1 MRPVLH
7 AEAAPDFGDPLGLL
21 SACHRRM
28 VGFCELLSRMPSHL
42 AKRGIDTEA
51 LDAARRVVRYFD
63 LAAPLHHLDEECD
76 LFPLLTGTPPLGPL
90 VDRLRAQHRELERE
104 WLRLA
109 EQLRRLDDGVFEAAA
124 FRDAAETFCR
134 SCREHIDTEETQLLP
149 AARSRLEPDQLRRLG
164 QAMARRRGHETSAI
178 Q

>member
-1 MRPVLH
+1 MRPELL
-7 AEAAPDFGDPLGLL
+7 AGAAPDFGEPLGLL

-28 VGFCELLSRMPSHL
+28 LSFCELLSRMPPHL
-42 AKRGIDTEA
+42 AKRGVDAEA
-51 LDAARRVVRYFD
+51 RDAARRVIRYFD

-90 VDRLRAQHRELERE
+90 IDRLQAQHRELERK
-104 WLRLA
+104 WLRLSD
-109 EQLRRLDDGVFEAAA
+109 QLRRLDRGLFDAAA
-124 FRDAAETFCR
+124 FRDATEAFCR
-134 SCREHIDTEETQLLP
+134 SCREHIETEERQLLP

-164 QAMARRRGHETSAI
+164 QAMAKRRGHETSAA

>member
-1 MRPVLH
+1 MRSELH

-28 VGFCELLSRMPSHL
+28 LSFCELLSRMPPHL
-42 AKRGIDTEA
+42 AKRGVDAEA

-76 LFPLLTGTPPLGPL
+76 LFPLLSGTPPLGPL

-109 EQLRRLDDGVFEAAA
+109 ELLRQLDDGVFDAAA
-124 FRDAAETFCR
+124 FRYAAEAFCR
-134 SCREHIDTEETQLLP
+134 SCREHIETEEKQLLP
-149 AARSRLEPDQLRRLG
+149 AARSRLEPEQLRRLG
-164 QAMARRRGHETSAI
+164 QAMARRRGHGTSVI